1 VTEQTVHAQE
11 SMDGIDTSANPGRG
25 DRRRGTAAWG
35 ESSGRAPYWVWRLR
49 WILGGL
55 GLLAV
60 AAVIVVWSGV
70 RPGYDPYGWLIW
82 GHLTI
87 HGSLNTDGAPS
98 WKPLPYLFTLPYAL
112 LARHALYVWMITA
125 YALSLSGL
133 VFAGRVAYR
142 LIAAPPGRRYVGLA
156 GALVAALGVLSIQ
169 HYPHSILSAES
180 DTIVVAL
187 CLAALDCILNGRP
200 RWAFWLWWLAALGR
214 PEAWAPTLLYA
225 IWVWWK
231 VPGMRWQLIL
241 GLILIPLLWFGIPY
255 LSSKS
260 AFSPGNLAL
269 GSVRQVHGNKI
280 VGTYTR
286 FADMNST
293 AVKLG
298 ALIAVGLALLRR
310 DLPVLILAGWV
321 ALWVVVEI
329 VFSLHGWSAVVRY
342 MYEAGAGTAVLCG
355 VAVGRVLLDT
365 HALLERFGRPALVW
379 RGLATAISLAALA
392 GFVVSEVPIARA
404 RINTERHDLHGQRV
418 RTKYVNLLGG
428 VIEQLGARRILACG
442 QPHIGIGWQSVL
454 AWDLGTDTGSLFF
467 VPSSEKHH
475 RHPIVNMYPHYYGW
489 KVFPSDWANQR
500 QKARCRGL
508 SYRT

>member
-1 VTEQTVHAQE
+1 MTEQTVQAQA
-11 SMDGIDTSANPGRG
+11 SINHGIGTSPDPPPD
-25 DRRRGTAAWG
+25 DRQGGKAG
-35 ESSGRAPYWVWRLR
+35 WVTHWLWRPR
-49 WILGGL
+49 WILGAL
-55 GLLAV
+55 ALLAI

-82 GHLTI
+82 GHLTL
-87 HGSLNTDGAPS
+87 HGHLNTDGAPS

-112 LARHALYVWMITA
+112 LGRHALYLWMITA
-125 YALSLSGL
+125 YALSLSGF
-133 VFAGRVAYR
+133 VFAGRIAYR
-142 LIAAPPGRRYVGLA
+142 LIGAPAGRRYVGLA
-156 GALVAALGVLSIQ
+156 GAVVAILAMLSIQ
-169 HYPHSILSAES
+169 HYPHSVLSAES
-180 DTIVVAL
+180 DTVVVAL
-187 CLAALDCILNGRP
+187 CLGAIDCIVHRRP
-200 RWAFWLWWLAALGR
+200 RWAFWLWCLAALGR
-214 PEAWAPTLLYA
+214 PEAWAPTVLYVA
-225 IWVWWK
+225 WAWWK
-231 VPGMRWQLIL
+231 VPGMRWQLVL
-241 GLILIPLLWFGIPY
+241 GVILIPLMWFGIPY

-298 ALIAVGLALLRR
+298 ALVALALAILRR
-310 DLPVLILAGWV
+310 EVPVLILAGWV

-329 VFSLHGWSAVVRY
+329 VFSLHGWSAVSRY

-355 VAVGRVLLDT
+355 IAVGRVMLDT
-365 HALLERFGRPALVW
+365 HALLELVGRQGLAW
-379 RGLATAISLAALA
+379 RGMATAVSVAALA
-392 GFVVSEVPIARA
+392 VFVVAEVPIARA

-418 RTKYVNLLGG
+418 RTRYVNLLGK
-428 VIEQLGARRILACG
+428 VVERLGAQRILTCG

-454 AWDLGTDTGSLFF
+454 AWDLGTNTGRLFF

-489 KVFPSDWANQR
+489 QFFPSDWTTPR
-500 QKARCRGL
+500 QAARCRGL